1 METLKSGLE
10 VTQGQSDWYHSKAW
24 VRLYSLSIVT
34 IALSCIISQSN
45 TPFFAAIGQNAAG
58 FFGKLA
64 LTHTPIPYPTHE
76 AEGPDPNRPTFG
88 MCVMTCGVCP
98 AEGVYRSIIV
108 SINMTTRC
116 LCIFECRTF
125 RPRTYS
131 LRTSPPRTIVT
142 GQFPAPPI

>member
-88 MCVMTCGVCP
+88 MGFVRRRECIGRSSF
-98 AEGVYRSIIV
+98 RSI
-108 SINMTTRC
+108 
-116 LCIFECRTF
+116 
-125 RPRTYS
+125 
-131 LRTSPPRTIVT
+131 
-142 GQFPAPPI
+142 